1 MYRTTTSEVLLEQV
15 RVTLSLPSTG
25 ELFDVF
31 NPGLSLSKKKCTNLC
46 KYRTLRSSDYA
57 RQRTLFRKKLD
68 CDVRQSHFNSIVKFE
83 NIELT
88 LTILILMQSNFVQD

>member
-31 NPGLSLSKKKCTNLC
+31 NPGLSLSKNKCT
-46 KYRTLRSSDYA
+46 KISVYKTLRSSDGEGKDPIKDKSG
-57 RQRTLFRKKLD
+57 L
-68 CDVRQSHFNSIVKFE
+68 
-83 NIELT
+83 
-88 LTILILMQSNFVQD
+88 